1 MIKFQQ
7 MALESN
13 LADLI
18 NDYIIK
24 MGWGKLDEADR
35 WERKNNLENR
45 ELGLNNRERR
55 SEEYRIRSSINRTI
69 EHDSRISKRDDGNI
83 MLTGGNC
90 AWAWNNEIHNQCSIT
105 HSKSDFQFPQIPQN
119 NLLTLEDHLKSI
131 NPSIYDL
138 SQNFFSCGFTQMPNK
153 LNF

>member
-1 MIKFQQ
+1 

-45 ELGLNNRERR
+45 ELWLNNRERR
-55 SEEYRIRSSINRTI
+55 SEENTALGAASIVQLSTTRESRSAMMGI
-69 EHDSRISKRDDGNI
+69 
-83 MLTGGNC
+83 
-90 AWAWNNEIHNQCSIT
+90 
-105 HSKSDFQFPQIPQN
+105 
-119 NLLTLEDHLKSI
+119 
-131 NPSIYDL
+131 
-138 SQNFFSCGFTQMPNK
+138 
-153 LNF
+153 